1 MIDLVHIHSPIS
13 ISLVTSSKQPPT
25 YISSHITSN
34 PLRTVVVV
42 VMMVVFRD
50 GLGLGLRLR
59 LGEVF
64 RRAND
69 DGDGAVDDDDDDDDR
84 E

>member
-1 MIDLVHIHSPIS
+1 MTDLVHIHSS
-13 ISLVTSSKQPPT
+13 ISVSLVPSSKQPPT
-25 YISSHITSN
+25 YISSQITSK